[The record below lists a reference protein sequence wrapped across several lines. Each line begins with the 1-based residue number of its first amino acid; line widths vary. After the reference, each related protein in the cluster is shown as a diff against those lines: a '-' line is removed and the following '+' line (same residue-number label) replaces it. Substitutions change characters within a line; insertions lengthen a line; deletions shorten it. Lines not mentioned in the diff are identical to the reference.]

1 MLARIDGK
9 ELDANDLVLFAR
21 VAAIGCFSRAAEQ
34 LRMEKSTV
42 SRRIASLD
50 ERFGE
55 RLLHRSMRKLTL
67 TDFGLSLLY
76 HARALAAENGGR
88 TGARHSTVRRHQA
101 GGSPTRA
108 VCASVWIPSALISR
122 SREWGDEI
130 IDCMMA

>member
-1 MLARIDGK
+1 MLARIDDK

-21 VAAIGCFSRAAEQ
+21 VAAIGSFSRAAEQ

-55 RLLHRSMRKLTL
+55 RLLHRSTRKLTL

-88 TGARHSTVRRHQA
+88 TGADTAPSGDTKLAAHLHALSAHRSGFRRRSYPDQ
-101 GGSPTRA
+101 GNGSMRLSI
-108 VCASVWIPSALISR
+108 V
-122 SREWGDEI
+122 
-130 IDCMMA
+130 